1 MPKQKFESEIEQDMW
16 ERPDPRVEI
25 RRRVRVNGYIELAI
39 TGLTGPQA
47 DEITNKVV
55 MGTNRT
61 LVISTTIEEAAP
73 IPGIR
78 KLVDTP
84 KAKKP
89 VKKTGRPKLHALAD
103 RDLLAEK
110 FFREIST
117 ANGAEVSAEDVAKNI
132 GLPSPRSF
140 KAVWACL
147 KRVYP
152 ADHPLHQQFTAIE
165 RLVRDGKV
173 WFKYSPKEVSSS

>member
-1 MPKQKFESEIEQDMW
+1 MPKQTPTVTANIGIVKD
-16 ERPDPRVEI
+16 I
-25 RRRVRVNGYIELAI
+25 RDDGNISLAL
-39 TGLTGPQA
+39 TGLDPYTAEKIIGDVGLYSPRPV
-47 DEITNKVV
+47 VV
-55 MGTNRT
+55 MTKT
-61 LVISTTIEEAAP
+61 PEPVKLAAP
-73 IPGIR
+73 V
-78 KLVDTP
+78 KTP
-84 KAKKP
+84 KA
-89 VKKTGRPKLHALAD
+89 KKTGRPKLHALAD

-110 FFREIST
+110 FFREISS